1 MIATA
6 WGFPGL
12 ATFVGRAALAAAGA
26 IAIAA
31 GSLGLSPRAVAAAGE
46 ITFGEPSATAEFG
59 TGITF
64 SQPVEAPGVEARSVE
79 VLLTGPDSIG
89 PVVHQ
94 IAQTGQIG
102 SSTFEYRLRD
112 DQQHIYPNTTLSAI
126 WRVIDT
132 QGTVTM
138 GPTATVTYTDTRFE
152 WQTELADLVRVHW
165 YRGDD
170 AFGKRA
176 LAIGQAGIAKAEEL
190 LGVKETKPVDFYV
203 YGDLQ
208 AFYGALGPATRENVG
223 GEALPEIRTLFALIT
238 PDQIDASWVGVVI
251 PHELTHLVF
260 DTAIRNP
267 YHDPP
272 RWLNEGL
279 AVYLSQGLAP
289 SDRALVDAAVGA
301 DELIP
306 LGGLSG
312 QFPTRRDKFALA
324 YAESASALDFMIRRY
339 GRDSF
344 VKLVQSYTAGVTDD
358 AAFVAALGVDTAG
371 FETAWLADIGADVP
385 VAHGPKPDPVGP
397 LPSGWSASPVAV
409 PSGLPPVT
417 GPTAPPLASG
427 SLTGSPSTT
436 SAAGASVAAPSSS
449 AAGSVSPMPTL
460 AGPPSAPAPSG
471 AQASLAPI
479 AGTTPGAIPDDGPV
493 VPPSTVGLASLFA
506 VLALV
511 LGGLGVGLL
520 LIRRERAPLPGGQAS
535 PPR

>member
-1 MIATA
+1 M
-6 WGFPGL
+6 GVPGL

-26 IAIAA
+26 MAIAA
-31 GSLGLSPRAVAAAGE
+31 GSLGVSPTAVAAAGE

-94 IAQTGQIG
+94 IAQTGDIG
-102 SSTFEYRLRD
+102 SSTFEFRMRD
-112 DQQHIYPNTTLSAI
+112 DEQHIYPNTTLSAT

-132 QGTVTM
+132 QGTVTV
-138 GPTATVTYTDTRFE
+138 GPTATVTYTDTRFD
-152 WQTELADLVRVHW
+152 WKTESADLVRVHW

-203 YGDLQ
+203 YADLQ

-279 AVYLSQGLAP
+279 AVYLSQGLVP

-306 LGGLSG
+306 LGGLER
-312 QFPTRRDKFALA
+312 P
-324 YAESASALDFMIRRY
+324 
-339 GRDSF
+339 
-344 VKLVQSYTAGVTDD
+344 VPD
-358 AAFVAALGVDTAG
+358 AARQVRSRLRRERERARLHDPTLRQGFVREAG
-371 FETAWLADIGADVP
+371 AVLCRGRHRRCRVRGSARRGHGRHSKRHGSPTSGPTCRWRTGRSPIPSAHCRRAGAHRPSPSRRACRPSPGNGATV
-385 VAHGPKPDPVGP
+385 GVGP
-397 LPSGWSASPVAV
+397 SHRQPVDHVGRGCIGRGAFV
-409 PSGLPPVT
+409 VRR
-417 GPTAPPLASG
+417 GPRRAHADAG
-427 SLTGSPSTT
+427 R
-436 SAAGASVAAPSSS
+436 AAEP
-449 AAGSVSPMPTL
+449 
-460 AGPPSAPAPSG
+460 PAPSG

-479 AGTTPGAIPDDGPV
+479 AGTTAGAIPDDGPV

-520 LIRRERAPLPGGQAS
+520 LIRRERASSPGGQAS